1 METFGEWLRRQRE
14 RRRLTRQEF
23 ASRIGC
29 SVAMLRKMEDDER
42 RPSDQIAGL
51 IAHTLDLQPAEREV
65 FVKVARGELGLDRLG
80 SFVPGV
86 SPVQR
91 SSRSSRNLPVLPTP
105 LIGRESELEEI
116 RKLLHDPHCRMLT
129 LTGPGGIGK
138 TRLAI
143 EAATQ
148 LETDF
153 ADGVYFIPLAAVQAA
168 RFIVPMIAESIGF
181 VFQGEHS
188 LDPRLQLFDYLDGKQ
203 LLLLVDNLEH
213 LLGDPAVA
221 EIFAG
226 LMEQTAQLKLLV
238 TSRESV
244 GLQVEW
250 IFDIHGLPVP
260 EGIAVEGTSLELFL
274 QRARRAQV
282 GFTATTE
289 EYPAIRRICRL
300 VEGMP
305 LGIELAAAWVRTLSC
320 EEIAREIERGLD
332 FLSVSAKDLPARH
345 RSLRAVFDHS
355 WQLLSEEEGQI
366 LLQLSVFQGGF
377 QLDAAQQ
384 IAGASLAV
392 LAALVT
398 KSLTRR
404 SSTGRYDLHELIQQ
418 YAFERLAAHPDLL
431 EDVRRRHGEYFLS
444 YLCQQDVPLRS
455 TPQRES
461 LAHLIADI
469 DNIRSAQEWA
479 LAHREFALIESTLRA
494 YSTFFDTLGWSQE
507 GLDYLGRVRAVLDSL
522 APLAGR
528 TEQLALAH
536 VLTTRGLF
544 AFRAGQH
551 EESRL
556 MLERSL
562 EILRPLQEPRVLEEA
577 LTFLGIVTAIMGEP
591 ARAVD
596 LFREGLQVARE
607 IGDEWYAALCLT
619 ELVGMETLLGKVEG
633 AHEQLQSAVDAWRRT
648 GDLRFTAF
656 GLNFLSFNAM
666 LVGKH
671 EEARRALEESIVIN
685 AAVGDRWGLGIAQ
698 RGLGLVAQAQGQHR
712 EALEPFQ
719 ESLQLF
725 HELGARW
732 EVARVKCEMARSLFA
747 LGHEAE
753 AEDHWCES
761 LQLSVETQGLL
772 TAMEAIVGL
781 ARLRAGRGDSEYA
794 LHLLIF
800 SLRHPATLPETKM
813 RAESLASELKESLT
827 PQQIESAQALAEV
840 WTFESV
846 VDGLLR

>member
-1 METFGEWLRRQRE
+1 METFGEWLRGHRE

-42 RPSDQIAGL
+42 RPSAQIAGL
-51 IAHTLDLQPAEREV
+51 IAHTLDLQPAERET

-80 SFVPGV
+80 SLVPGV

-91 SSRSSRNLPVLPTP
+91 PSPSSSNLPVLPTP

-116 RKLLHDPHCRMLT
+116 RKLLQDPHCRMLT

-148 LETDF
+148 LEIDF
-153 ADGVYFIPLAAVQAA
+153 ADGVYFIPLAAVPTA
-168 RFIVPMIAESIGF
+168 RLIIPMLAETIGF
-181 VFQGEHS
+181 VFQGEHA
-188 LDPRLQLFDYLDGKQ
+188 LDPRLQLFNYLDGKQ
-203 LLLLVDNLEH
+203 LLLLIDNLEH
-213 LLGDPAVA
+213 LLDDPAVA
-221 EIFAG
+221 EILAG
-226 LMEQTAQLKLLV
+226 LMEQTTQLKLLV

-244 GLQVEW
+244 GLQPEW
-250 IFDIHGLPVP
+250 IFDVHGLPVP
-260 EGIAVEGTSLELFL
+260 EDAAVEGTSVELFL
-274 QRARRAQV
+274 QRARRAHV
-282 GFTATTE
+282 GFAATTE
-289 EYPAIRRICRL
+289 EYPAILRICRL

-320 EEIAREIERGLD
+320 DEIAGEIERGLD
-332 FLSVSAKDLPARH
+332 FLSASAKDLPARH

-355 WQLLSEEEGQI
+355 WQLLSEEEGRV

-377 QLDAAQQ
+377 QREAAQEV
-384 IAGASLAV
+384 AGATLPV

-398 KSLTRR
+398 KSLIRR
-404 SSTGRYDLHELIQQ
+404 SSAGRYDLHELIQQ

-455 TPQRES
+455 ARQRES
-461 LAHLIADI
+461 LARLIADI
-469 DNIRSAQEWA
+469 DNIRSVQEWA
-479 LAHREFALIESTLRA
+479 LAHREFALIEASLRA
-494 YSTFFDTLGWSQE
+494 YSTFFDTLGWSHE
-507 GLDYLGRVRAVLDSL
+507 GLEYLGRVQEILDAM
-522 APLAGR
+522 APLADR

-551 EESRL
+551 EQARL

-562 EILRPLQEPRVLEEA
+562 QILRPLQEPPVLEET

-591 ARAVD
+591 ARAVG

-607 IGDEWYAALCLT
+607 INDEWYAALCLT
-619 ELVGMETLLGKVEG
+619 ELVGMETLLGKAEG
-633 AHEQLQSAVDAWRRT
+633 AHEQLQSAVDAWRRM

-666 LVGKH
+666 LVGRH
-671 EEARRALEESIVIN
+671 DEARNALEESIEIN
-685 AAVGDRWGLGIAQ
+685 AAVGDRWGLGIAR

-747 LGHEAE
+747 LGHAAE
-753 AEDHWCES
+753 AEHHWCES

-794 LHLLIF
+794 LQLLIF
-800 SLRHPATLPETKM
+800 SLRHPATLPETKV
-813 RAESLASELKESLT
+813 RAESLASELKEKLT
-827 PQQIESAQALAEV
+827 PQQIESAQTLAEA

-846 VDGLLR
+846 VNGLLR